1 MNDPRHKKDLKTK
14 SEIFQYLEIG
24 KDVLEKELEK
34 ETGSKPR
41 EKCGEMIINPREE
54 KDQGERWLQR
64 YLSGLTASILD
75 PLWFSIN
82 TAASKRDYL
91 KTYP

>member
-54 KDQGERWLQR
+54 KGSRR
-64 YLSGLTASILD
+64 RMATAI
-75 PLWFSIN
+75 
-82 TAASKRDYL
+82 SKWSHCVH
-91 KTYP
+91 P